1 MVKGFIFFRDGKIPF
16 VIENYHMELFTDD
29 PLLDD
34 FCKEY
39 NFKENYI
46 LHGQCFD
53 IGIRGRKATFLVE
66 NSMGSTCYLRCYT
79 INMFDKDEEYDSIGL
94 QSPSLDEVFRY
105 EYEYIDMV
113 RAGINLAIEPKVVY
127 KVPFGMNDQKYEL
140 EFRIGHDNRLGLL
153 EDLDRKC
160 ELILPLHT
168 NEIQECYDIERKSN
182 DLRDRYC
189 LYAKKRISEMGTPIT
204 VPPLN
209 EKNWQTFIIKDIAD
223 VYSGHDIYAQ
233 ERVNG
238 KTPLVTAVGI
248 NNGVGYFVSNENN
261 SKAEESI
268 SVVRNGASV
277 GKAFYHKYSALYGND
292 CRRMKLKH
300 SHSEFVNLFITQVIG
315 MQNKAF
321 SYSRKLGTE
330 RLLNLRIM
338 LPVTDDGAPDYKYM
352 EQYVKNLMS
361 RKYKQYLAYLDSKEK
376 TDTIAT
382 SD

>member
-1 MVKGFIFFRDGKIPF
+1 MMVKGFIFFRDGKIPF
-16 VIENYHMELFTDD
+16 VIENYRMELFTDD
-29 PLLDD
+29 SLLDD

-168 NEIQECYDIERKSN
+168 NEIQECYDITNVLHRLAMFMTSN
-182 DLRDRYC
+182 
-189 LYAKKRISEMGTPIT
+189 AEVPFKRITLYKQGLKAGWFYCSLISEDIVGGHGGFFHEFDVMKYIPKI
-204 VPPLN
+204 LN
-209 EKNWQTFIIKDIAD
+209 NIALD
-223 VYSGHDIYAQ
+223 
-233 ERVNG
+233 
-238 KTPLVTAVGI
+238 
-248 NNGVGYFVSNENN
+248 
-261 SKAEESI
+261 
-268 SVVRNGASV
+268 
-277 GKAFYHKYSALYGND
+277 YGN
-292 CRRMKLKH
+292 K
-300 SHSEFVNLFITQVIG
+300 ITQSI
-315 MQNKAF
+315 
-321 SYSRKLGTE
+321 
-330 RLLNLRIM
+330 
-338 LPVTDDGAPDYKYM
+338 P
-352 EQYVKNLMS
+352 
-361 RKYKQYLAYLDSKEK
+361 LD
-376 TDTIAT
+376 ANQ
-382 SD
+382 

>member
-1 MVKGFIFFRDGKIPF
+1 MKSLEELNWEQFHIGDVFSVERPVARNKDNYEHGDVPF
-16 VIENYHMELFTDD
+16 VASGAANNGVLKCCRPKNDETLDKRNCITVSPVDGSTFYQVFDFLGRGGAGSSVLLLRSPQNEL
-29 PLLDD
+29 LS
-34 FCKEY
+34 
-39 NFKENYI
+39 
-46 LHGQCFD
+46 GQFVSRMISQTCSKYTY
-53 IGIRGRKATFLVE
+53 GH
-66 NSMGSTCYLRCYT
+66 MGS
-79 INMFDKDEEYDSIGL
+79 KESIKREIIQL
-94 QSPSLDEVFRY
+94 PTYPDHSPDYQYMADYV
-105 EYEYIDMV
+105 
-113 RAGINLAIEPKVVY
+113 
-127 KVPFGMNDQKYEL
+127 
-140 EFRIGHDNRLGLL
+140 
-153 EDLDRKC
+153 
-160 ELILPLHT
+160 
-168 NEIQECYDIERKSN
+168 ERKSN

-321 SYSRKLGTE
+321 SYGYTANLLRNIFIILGFGHGVHAGLEVVYLNHTAVCGFNGLVDTVALNAESNELAVHRRGQRKQLCHVPAGQGTAQRRFDQTE
-330 RLLNLRIM
+330 
-338 LPVTDDGAPDYKYM
+338 
-352 EQYVKNLMS
+352 
-361 RKYKQYLAYLDSKEK
+361 
-376 TDTIAT
+376 
-382 SD
+382 